1 MSEIRGK
8 HVTVLG
14 AARSG
19 IAVAQLLARKGARV
33 FLSEIAPLKDK
44 REEAEVLTSTGI
56 PFEFGGHTSRIMD
69 ADWWVVS
76 PGICQSSSVLQKA
89 KEKGIP
95 VWGELEVSSW
105 FCRAPIVG
113 VTGSNGKS
121 TVTALLGEVF
131 RWAERPCVVAGNIG
145 QPFSECVE
153 SAVVEGVAVLEVSSF
168 QLETVQSFHPK
179 VAVFLNLTPDHLDRH
194 GCMDT
199 YGRIKSRIFENQTD
213 SDYLVFNVLDPKVA
227 ELARRARSQRVV
239 FGMEED
245 SMGCGFLRQE
255 VLTLRLQER
264 DEEILSIHEMGIRGD
279 HNVANALAV
288 ALTARLMGVDL
299 QPIRQA
305 FRTFRGLPHRMEFI
319 RVVNGVEWVNDSK
332 ATNVDSVWYALGSF
346 SSPIILIAG
355 GRDKDA
361 DFGRLRE
368 RVGKEVRGIVLFGEA
383 AEKMEKAF
391 RGLQPL
397 VKVPSLKNAVQKA
410 REMAEPGDVV
420 LLSPGCTSFDMFRN
434 FEDRGEQFKALV
446 GQL

>member
-1 MSEIRGK
+1 M
-8 HVTVLG
+8 TVLG

-19 IAVAQLLARKGARV
+19 VAVAQLLMRKGARV

-44 REEAEVLTSTGI
+44 REEAEVLTGTGI

-131 RWAERPCVVAGNIG
+131 HRAERPCIVAGNIG
-145 QPFSECVE
+145 QPFSEYVE
-153 SAVVEGVAVLEVSSF
+153 STVVEGVAVLEVSSF
-168 QLETVQSFHPK
+168 QLETIQNFHPK

-194 GCMDT
+194 GCMEV
-199 YGRIKSRIFENQTD
+199 YGRMKSRIFENQTD

-227 ELARRARSQRVV
+227 ELVRGAKSQRVV
-239 FGMEED
+239 FGLEDD
-245 SMGCGFLRQE
+245 SMGCGFLRQN
-255 VLTLRLQER
+255 VLTIRLQDR

-288 ALTARLMGVDL
+288 ALTARLMGVDV
-299 QPIRQA
+299 QPVRQA
-305 FRTFRGLPHRMEFI
+305 FRTFRGLPHRMELI
-319 RVVNGVEWVNDSK
+319 RVVDGVEWVNDSK

-346 SSPIILIAG
+346 PSPVVLIAG

-361 DFGRLRE
+361 DFEMLRE
-368 RVGKEVRGIVLFGEA
+368 RVRKEVRGIVLLGEA
-383 AEKMEKAF
+383 AGKMEKAF
-391 RGLQPL
+391 RGLRPL
-397 VKVPSLKNAVQKA
+397 VKVPSLKNAVEKA

-446 GQL
+446 RQL

>member
-1 MSEIRGK
+1 M
-8 HVTVLG
+8 G

-19 IAVAQLLARKGARV
+19 VAVAQLLARKGAWV

-56 PFEFGGHTSRIMD
+56 PFEFGGHTSRILD

-131 RWAERPCVVAGNIG
+131 RWAGRPCVVAGNIG
-145 QPFSECVE
+145 QPFSEYVE
-153 SAVVEGVAVLEVSSF
+153 STVVEGVAVLEVSSF
-168 QLETVQSFHPK
+168 QLETIQNFHPK
-179 VAVFLNLTPDHLDRH
+179 LAVFLNLTPDHLDRH
-194 GCMDT
+194 GCMDK

-227 ELARRARSQRVV
+227 ELVRRARSQRVV
-239 FGMEED
+239 FGMEVD

-255 VLTLRLQER
+255 VLTLRLQDR

-288 ALTARLMGVDL
+288 ALTARLMGVDV

-319 RVVNGVEWVNDSK
+319 RVVDDVEWVNDSK

-346 SSPIILIAG
+346 SSPVILIAG

-361 DFGRLRE
+361 DFGMLRE
-368 RVGKEVRGIVLFGEA
+368 RVRKQVRGIVLLGEA
-383 AEKMEKAF
+383 AEKMEKVF

-397 VKVPSLKNAVQKA
+397 VKVSSLKNAVEKA

-446 GQL
+446 RQL